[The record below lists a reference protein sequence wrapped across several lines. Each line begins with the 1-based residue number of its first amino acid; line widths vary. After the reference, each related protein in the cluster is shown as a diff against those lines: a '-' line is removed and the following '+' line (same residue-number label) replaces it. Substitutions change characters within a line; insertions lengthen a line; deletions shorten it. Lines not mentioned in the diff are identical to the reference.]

1 MLPGRAAKEDAT
13 AQLMTRLMGMFT
25 VVMLAGV
32 AMLIARQL
40 LAGDTSGLVT
50 HGIALVVLAAATAVI
65 FLRQP
70 APMAQLRVI
79 EVFVFG
85 AVTLDL
91 AVQTY
96 VLGVADLST
105 PGAMPSTWN
114 ATLLRFALL
123 MIAYGIFVPNRMWRA
138 ITGVLVIGATPLLS
152 AFLTRV
158 QHPELRAA
166 FDAATAAHLFDTV
179 LLLGAAAG
187 VAIFAAFLTGNL
199 FGFAYEQRRR
209 TFYDLEEQIGSGG
222 MGEVWRARHRTLARP
237 LALKL
242 IREDKVAN
250 VDADEARR
258 VLQRFEREAKATA
271 ALRSPHTIDVYD
283 FGVTADGHFFYAMEY
298 LEGVDLETLVQKF
311 GPVPAERAIHFLL
324 QACDSLADAH
334 DAGLTHR
341 DVKPANLFLSRL
353 GTSGDYIKVLDFGL
367 VQIEQPMDASERLTV
382 EGTTSGTPAYM
393 APEMAVGQNVVDG
406 RADLYALGGV
416 AYWLLTGKYVFE
428 ADGGVAMI
436 VEHVKTKP
444 TPPSQRTELP
454 IPAEL
459 EDIVMKCL
467 EKKPE
472 DRFQNARELA
482 TALAAV
488 PLADPWKAERAAEW
502 WDLHLP
508 EATAA

>member
-1 MLPGRAAKEDAT
+1 
-13 AQLMTRLMGMFT
+13 MTRLMSLFT

-32 AMLIARQL
+32 AVLIGRQW
-40 LAGDTSGLVT
+40 LAGDTTGLVA
-50 HGIALVVLAAATAVI
+50 HGIAFVALAAATVVI
-65 FLRQP
+65 FWKQP
-70 APMAQLRVI
+70 APMAQLRVL
-79 EVFVFG
+79 EVLVFG
-85 AVTLDL
+85 VVMLDL
-91 AVQTY
+91 AAQTY
-96 VLGVADLST
+96 VLGVADLSA
-105 PGAMPSTWN
+105 PGATSSTWN

-123 MIAYGIFVPNRMWRA
+123 MIAYGIFVPNRLWRA
-138 ITGVLVIGATPLLS
+138 ITGVLVIGTTPLLT
-152 AFLTRV
+152 AFLIRV
-158 QHPELRAA
+158 QHPELQAA
-166 FDAATAAHLFDTV
+166 FDAAAAQRPFDTA

-187 VAIFAAFLTGNL
+187 VAVFAAFLTGNL
-199 FGFAYEQRRR
+199 FDYAYAQRRQM
-209 TFYDLEEQIGSGG
+209 FYDLEERIGSGG

-237 LALKL
+237 TALKL
-242 IREDKVAN
+242 IREDKIAN
-250 VDADEARR
+250 VDADEAHR

-283 FGVTADGHFFYAMEY
+283 FGVTGDGHFFYAMEY
-298 LEGVDLETLVQKF
+298 LEGLDLETLVNKF
-311 GPVPAERAIHFLL
+311 GPLPAERAIHFLL

-367 VQIEQPMDASERLTV
+367 VQIEEQVSASERLTA
-382 EGTTSGTPAYM
+382 EGTTSGTPAFM
-393 APEMAVGQNVVDG
+393 APEMAVGQDVVDG
-406 RADLYALGGV
+406 RSDLYALGAV

-444 TPPSQRTELP
+444 TPPSERSELP

-472 DRFQNARELA
+472 DRFQNARDLA
-482 TALAAV
+482 AALAAV
-488 PLADPWKAERAAEW
+488 PLDTPWTPVRAASW

-508 EATAA
+508 ESTAA